1 MPGGE
6 PSAPAAIRLPRRL
19 SRPERREQLVAAAM
33 PIAAVQGLTDFSL
46 DDIAAHAG
54 VTRNLLYHYFPR
66 GRQDVALAV
75 LERAGRELAG
85 GWVVD
90 EALPLQE
97 RLAVNVQRMIDHALG
112 PTDAWRIY
120 RLARATTDDE
130 MAAITR
136 RFLDIVVSAIALNQF
151 GTATPQRLQ
160 RTVLFGYVGFFE
172 AVLDEARTQHIPRDR
187 LLRMLSEALVAVVA
201 AANGASDSR

>member
-46 DDIAAHAG
+46 DDIAADAG

-75 LERAGRELAG
+75 LERAGHELAD

-90 EALPLQE
+90 DALPLQE
-97 RLAVNVQRMIDHALG
+97 RLAVNVQRMIDHALR

-120 RLARATTDDE
+120 RLARATTDAE
-130 MAAITR
+130 MAA
-136 RFLDIVVSAIALNQF
+136 
-151 GTATPQRLQ
+151 
-160 RTVLFGYVGFFE
+160 
-172 AVLDEARTQHIPRDR
+172 
-187 LLRMLSEALVAVVA
+187 
-201 AANGASDSR
+201 